1 MKKQFVV
8 LAVTLLMVFAS
19 IVPALTAEGAEGEGF
34 LVLEGGNLTVT
45 PASITFAAFILD
57 GTDHD
62 NVVGTTAAWNATDA
76 TGSGLGWHVTIAAT
90 VPTNAGSK
98 TIATAGFEMELLD
111 TAITFTDGNTK
122 PISYFNEARALGAT
136 QTLVSAAIGEGM
148 GSYTLAPTFTLDV
161 PAETYAGTYYTI
173 VFVQNVSAP

>member
-19 IVPALTAEGAEGEGF
+19 IVPALTAEGA

-45 PASITFAAFILD
+45 PASITFAAFTLD
-57 GTDHD
+57 GTDHY

-76 TGSGLGWHVTIAAT
+76 TGSGLGWHVTIVAT

-122 PISYFNEARALGAT
+122 PISSFNTAKALGIEA

-161 PAETYAGTYYTI
+161 PAETYAGTYNNT